1 MTVLNRSWKSNIV
14 HCCTKCKYRQH
25 MLKITSTLCVNH
37 LAMQHTSTNVSNM
50 SATSQKT
57 THQMMTSR
65 TIDSKTPASVRMA
78 QKPVNH
84 ENVYHIGLYCHV
96 GWLVRFLHHQQYHH
110 AFAWLELIFWRG
122 ATLNLICQ
130 ATGVAQIRQALGR
143 RSCAL
148 KTKTFSD
155 SKKIGFRGL
164 QHQIVKT

>member
-1 MTVLNRSWKSNIV
+1 MYTCANAFSYVIHIIYMTVLNRSWKSNIV

-110 AFAWLELIFWRG
+110 ALNSFLGGVQLSTSSAKQQVLPKFVKPLG
-122 ATLNLICQ
+122 AGPVL
-130 ATGVAQIRQALGR
+130 
-143 RSCAL
+143 
-148 KTKTFSD
+148 
-155 SKKIGFRGL
+155 
-164 QHQIVKT
+164 